1 MSQTIRL
8 DFDRVRR
15 RGFGETV
22 FCAGKTPEQT
32 AEIFRSFREHGQEH
46 VLGTRAGQAHADA
59 VLACLPD
66 AVYDPVSRLIRLGGM
81 AEDQRIGGCAVCTGG
96 TADVPVAEEAAQ
108 TAEFFG
114 CRVKRIYDVGV
125 AGLHRLLDQQEI
137 LQQVNVVIAAAGMEG
152 ALGSVVAGL
161 VNVPVIALP
170 TSVGYGASFEGIA
183 PLLAMLNSCAEGM
196 SVVNIDN
203 GFGAGYL
210 AAQINR
216 LIVNGGNVR

>member
-96 TADVPVAEEAAQ
+96 TADVPVAEEA
-108 TAEFFG
+108 
-114 CRVKRIYDVGV
+114 
-125 AGLHRLLDQQEI
+125 
-137 LQQVNVVIAAAGMEG
+137 
-152 ALGSVVAGL
+152 
-161 VNVPVIALP
+161 
-170 TSVGYGASFEGIA
+170 
-183 PLLAMLNSCAEGM
+183 
-196 SVVNIDN
+196 
-203 GFGAGYL
+203 
-210 AAQINR
+210 
-216 LIVNGGNVR
+216 